1 MIQLTNHMKHK
12 KKEDQSVDAS
22 GPLRRGGQ
30 NNTGSRGR
38 EGPGK
43 EKGGGGKKR
52 SMIRSGRRL
61 GEVRKLNGGV

>member
-22 GPLRRGGQ
+22 VPLRRGGQ

-38 EGPGK
+38 EGYGRVRR
-43 EKGGGGKKR
+43 GGKKGGR
-52 SMIRSGRRL
+52 IRHVRILRRGSG
-61 GEVRKLNGGV
+61 N